1 MCINEAHF
9 LLKLFNHETI
19 VPLQLF
25 LLKLYLISFKLN
37 ENAKL
42 ALRIRL
48 NPDNRLKDQRN
59 VIAKKIPV
67 VSFCTDARV
76 EIRGM

>member
-1 MCINEAHF
+1 M
-9 LLKLFNHETI
+9 
-19 VPLQLF
+19 PLQLF

-48 NPDNRLKDQRN
+48 NPDNRLKDQGN

-67 VSFCTDARV
+67 VSFCTDARA